1 MKYMHMIHC
10 VCLNRAQQWLTA
22 MCLLFSAASEGR
34 IRNLGLG
41 GKIGTFLGPF
51 WYFGPIWDQ
60 VPNSGP
66 YRSACLGLG
75 VILVIE
81 CLFLVP
87 ISWKFGSPFVKLAGL
102 IRGGIKKTFFWSF
115 CKGNFGFCCTSCVA
129 LLYRGW
135 QRKWIKVP
143 RRASRHFQRLTSST

>member
-1 MKYMHMIHC
+1 
-10 VCLNRAQQWLTA
+10 

-66 YRSACLGLG
+66 YRSACAPGKDYEIYVPPALLVLLGNNWTSVFDGNYVKEGFMLCSG
-75 VILVIE
+75 
-81 CLFLVP
+81 FLAVNK
-87 ISWKFGSPFVKLAGL
+87 SVKQSA
-102 IRGGIKKTFFWSF
+102 RESV
-115 CKGNFGFCCTSCVA
+115 CCTRGTELGTEQICSSGRGTA
-129 LLYRGW
+129 LLGA
-135 QRKWIKVP
+135 I
-143 RRASRHFQRLTSST
+143 